1 MRTRLIGFIV
11 TVAGIG
17 ALTVWGAAQSR
28 SVADRRAELMAVDAG
43 FAAATAARGLEGW
56 LAYAAPDA
64 VFMPDGVDPVRGTE
78 ALRAFYTPFFARP
91 GMSLMWS
98 PVSADISASDD
109 LGYTTGLWQFRSVVN
124 GKTVTSRGKYVTI
137 WKRQSDGGWK
147 AVVDIG
153 NSGPPVA
160 P

>member
-1 MRTRLIGFIV
+1 MRTRLVGFIV
-11 TVAGIG
+11 IIAGVGAFTVFVG
-17 ALTVWGAAQSR
+17 AQSR

-64 VFMPDGVDPVRGTE
+64 IFMPDGVDPVRGAE

-91 GMSLMWS
+91 GMSLIWH
-98 PVSADISASDD
+98 PVSADVSAADD
-109 LGYTTGLWQFRSVVN
+109 LGYTTGLWQFRSLVD
-124 GKTVTSRGKYVTI
+124 GKTVTRRGKYVTI

-147 AVVDIG
+147 AVVDID